1 MTSPVRGIPVK
12 LPSCGIFIGSGIYP
26 MSRDYLLCVMH
37 GHQAWTPQTS
47 HPVEMLE
54 KILQDNQ
61 GNLAQVWGVSRGYAP
76 ATCAEWFLAL
86 DEIGVHVPEPDFVR
100 GTDIYAKRAPELARH
115 RDRHGAG
122 LLRFMREARARGIYT
137 TFIYTSSEQAWI
149 DRFGEIGEHYLGY
162 DFGERYSFALDSAM
176 LKGKRLDQVTLED
189 LAADLLARVRAH
201 VDERHRTGWG
211 NVMATSSN
219 FFIDY
224 EVEAGTDIPV
234 VEDFAF
240 SHLNQASALSRGL
253 YRQYNL
259 PMWGSHL
266 AHEHYS
272 WLPWQSPYK
281 FPLLMA
287 AFQQK
292 YMGGSKMIINESGNW
307 FVEATLCEDSP
318 KHFFPRVP
326 LKVHEATW
334 AGNPDEQIPKFVP
347 FIEEARQYYPTIDYT
362 SPYCRHYR
370 QVISD
375 FYDFVK
381 ANGTPAGQPESTLA
395 VVKGRLDLCCH
406 RFMPNYAIAG
416 ALKKGEQD
424 QRWFEGA
431 PERGWEL
438 IRRIFFPLHPVL
450 GPYPNLFL
458 SGTPHGMVDIV
469 SFAQETIDAR
479 QLLRNYRALIFSGWN
494 SATPHQYRTLVD
506 YVTAG
511 GRLLLAIPHLST
523 NVTRNYSDYG
533 VEELVNGGDFSE
545 LCGVRVKARG
555 PRFYWATAPDNSDAL
570 GFRYPHR
577 FGIVA
582 VPRGEIEIT
591 DPAAETLL
599 VDDEQAYPLLLRRRL
614 GKGEVLFLNS
624 WAYPGAWEQDD
635 GPGGRVVGTGLMG
648 YVCRYLAR
656 HARGR
661 VWISDDGVE
670 PGPACERIAFSY
682 FPENGEICIQNV
694 DFDQTHRLV
703 LHEGARQTPLELA
716 GGEFR
721 LLRPGRDAVV
731 MTRQETP

>member
-1 MTSPVRGIPVK
+1 MTNPARGMPVK
-12 LPSCGIFIGSGIYP
+12 LPSCGLFIGSGIYP

-61 GNLAQVWGVSRGYAP
+61 GNLAQVWGVSRGYSP
-76 ATCAEWFLAL
+76 AAIAEWFLAL

-347 FIEEARQYYPTIDYT
+347 FIEEARQYYPTID
-362 SPYCRHYR
+362 
-370 QVISD
+370 
-375 FYDFVK
+375 
-381 ANGTPAGQPESTLA
+381 
-395 VVKGRLDLCCH
+395 
-406 RFMPNYAIAG
+406 
-416 ALKKGEQD
+416 
-424 QRWFEGA
+424 
-431 PERGWEL
+431 
-438 IRRIFFPLHPVL
+438 
-450 GPYPNLFL
+450 
-458 SGTPHGMVDIV
+458 
-469 SFAQETIDAR
+469 
-479 QLLRNYRALIFSGWN
+479 
-494 SATPHQYRTLVD
+494 
-506 YVTAG
+506 
-511 GRLLLAIPHLST
+511 
-523 NVTRNYSDYG
+523 
-533 VEELVNGGDFSE
+533 
-545 LCGVRVKARG
+545 
-555 PRFYWATAPDNSDAL
+555 
-570 GFRYPHR
+570 
-577 FGIVA
+577 
-582 VPRGEIEIT
+582 
-591 DPAAETLL
+591 
-599 VDDEQAYPLLLRRRL
+599 
-614 GKGEVLFLNS
+614 
-624 WAYPGAWEQDD
+624 
-635 GPGGRVVGTGLMG
+635 
-648 YVCRYLAR
+648 
-656 HARGR
+656 
-661 VWISDDGVE
+661 
-670 PGPACERIAFSY
+670 
-682 FPENGEICIQNV
+682 
-694 DFDQTHRLV
+694 
-703 LHEGARQTPLELA
+703 
-716 GGEFR
+716 
-721 LLRPGRDAVV
+721 
-731 MTRQETP
+731 